1 LAGVAAPID
10 DSHPRLSDQRPVG
23 WIRRLLTALRPHR
36 RSVVVALGA
45 AAVGQVVAALTPLI
59 ERHVI
64 DRSIIARS
72 SPIAPWVALLV
83 LAGIVRFA
91 GAYVRRYWAGR
102 VSLDVQNDL
111 RTAVY
116 DNLQRLDFARHDEMR
131 TGQLVSRAT
140 SDIGLVQGLLA
151 FLPIVLA
158 NVLFFVVALV
168 VMASL
173 SPLLTLIALA
183 VTPVI
188 AVVSLKLRHTLYPAT
203 WDAQQQA
210 GVVAGV
216 VEEAVSGVRVVKG
229 FGQEEREVARLA
241 EAAEG
246 LLARRVRAVRIQA
259 RFQPALQAIPSF
271 GQVGVLLLGGWLAI
285 RGNITLGTFLA
296 FSSYVTQLQ
305 APVRMLT
312 GILTIGQQARAGVER
327 VYELLDSTPLVTD
340 APGAEPLP
348 PTRGEV
354 VFDHVGFGYL
364 RSEPFLDGFDLRVA
378 PGETVALVG
387 TSGSG
392 KSTVALLLPRFYE
405 VQSGAVRID
414 GHDVRDVTLE
424 SLRRQVGVVFE
435 DPFLFS
441 DSIAANLAY
450 GRPDATHEE
459 VVAAARAAE
468 ADEFIRALPD
478 GYDTVVGERGLT
490 LSGGQR
496 QRIALARAI
505 LSDPAI
511 LVLDD
516 ATSAIDARTEHEIHE
531 TLRAVARD
539 RTMILVA
546 HRRSSLSLAD
556 RICVVDQGRIADSGT
571 HEELIERCAL
581 YRSLLAGPGDDVEV
595 VEADP
600 AAGVDDEVD
609 PVRGV
614 TPALWP
620 EPDDD
625 AVAGARPFRA
635 VGGGLGGGIP
645 GGGGAGFAGA
655 MAATPEL
662 LAAVDALEPLRD
674 ERDIPVAEAERP
686 DPDFRFLR
694 FLRRWRRQL
703 VVALLLVA
711 ADGVA
716 TLAGPAI
723 LRHGIDAG
731 VTPRQMGAVWAA
743 AAVFLVVSLVDW
755 GLVAAQTVVAG
766 RAAER
771 VLYGLRIR
779 VFAHLQRLSLDYYD
793 RELGGRVMTRMTTD
807 IEALTQLLQTGM
819 VAAVVSFLT
828 CGGVAVALL
837 VMNWRLALLTMTIV
851 PPLAVAT
858 VWFRRRSGEAYD
870 DARDKVGT
878 VNAEFQ
884 ESLSGVRVAQASVS
898 EARNSRRFAGLSL
911 AYLDARLRAQRLV
924 ALYFP
929 FVEMLSEVA
938 AAIVLFAGA
947 SMVGDGTLSRGALIA
962 FLLYLDLFFSPIQQL
977 SQVFDTYQ
985 QAAVALDRAH
995 ELLSTPTLTPAP
1007 VDPVAIPGRL
1017 SGAVEFHDVHFAYP
1031 TAPHEEALRGVD
1043 LEIAPG
1049 ETVAVVGE
1057 TGAGKST
1064 LEKLIVRYYD
1074 VTGGSVTIDGVDV
1087 RRLDP
1092 TAYRRQLGVVPQEA
1106 FLFAGTVRD
1115 NIAYGR
1121 PDATDG
1127 EVEAAARAVGAHEV
1141 VARIPQGYRG
1151 VIGERGQSLSA
1162 GQRQL
1167 IALARARLVDPAI
1180 LLLDEATANLDLAT
1194 EAKVNRAM
1202 GMVAEGRTTVV
1213 IAHRLPTAASADR
1226 VVVMDEGR
1234 VVESGT
1240 HRELLAAG
1248 GRYAS
1253 MWRSFEGEAATA

>member
-1 LAGVAAPID
+1 
-10 DSHPRLSDQRPVG
+10 
-23 WIRRLLTALRPHR
+23 
-36 RSVVVALGA
+36 
-45 AAVGQVVAALTPLI
+45 
-59 ERHVI
+59 
-64 DRSIIARS
+64 
-72 SPIAPWVALLV
+72 
-83 LAGIVRFA
+83 
-91 GAYVRRYWAGR
+91 
-102 VSLDVQNDL
+102 
-111 RTAVY
+111 
-116 DNLQRLDFARHDEMR
+116 
-131 TGQLVSRAT
+131 
-140 SDIGLVQGLLA
+140 
-151 FLPIVLA
+151 
-158 NVLFFVVALV
+158 
-168 VMASL
+168 MASL

-188 AVVSLKLRHTLYPAT
+188 AVLSLKLRHTLYPAT

-229 FGQEEREVARLA
+229 FGQEDREVARLA
-241 EAAEG
+241 DAADG

-259 RFQPALQAIPSF
+259 RFQPALQAVPSF

-285 RGNITLGTFLA
+285 RGSITLGTFLA

-312 GILTIGQQARAGVER
+312 GLLTIGQQARAGVER
-327 VYELLDSTPLVTD
+327 VYELLDSTPLVAD
-340 APGAEPLP
+340 APDAEPLP
-348 PTRGEV
+348 SPRGEV
-354 VFDHVGFGYL
+354 VFDHVAFGYL
-364 RSEPFLDGFDLRVA
+364 RSEPVLDGFDLRVA

-405 VQSGAVRID
+405 VQAGAIRID

-435 DPFLFS
+435 EPFLFS
-441 DSIAANLAY
+441 DTIEANLAY
-450 GRPDATHEE
+450 GRPDATHAQ

-468 ADEFIRALPD
+468 ADGFIRALPH

-556 RICVVDQGRIADSGT
+556 RICVVDEGRIADSGT
-571 HEELIERCAL
+571 HDELIERCAL

-595 VEADP
+595 IDADP
-600 AAGVDDEVD
+600 LADAAIAAGGLGDGLALDDDLD

-625 AVAGARPFRA
+625 VLAGARPFRA
-635 VGGGLGGGIP
+635 VGGGLGGGLP

-662 LAAVDALEPLRD
+662 LAAVDALDPLRD
-674 ERDIPVAEAERP
+674 ERDISVSEAERP

-703 VVALLLVA
+703 ALALLLVA
-711 ADGVA
+711 ADGLA

-731 VTPRQMGAVWAA
+731 VTPRAMSAVWAA
-743 AAVFLVVSLVDW
+743 AGVFLVIALVDW
-755 GLVAAQTVVAG
+755 GLVAGQTVVAG

-947 SMVGDGTLSRGALIA
+947 SMVGDGSLSRGALIA

-985 QAAVALDRAH
+985 QAAVALDRAR
-995 ELLSTPTLTPAP
+995 ELLSTPTLTPEP
-1007 VDPVAIPGRL
+1007 VDPVAIDGRL
-1017 SGAVEFHDVHFAYP
+1017 SGAVGFHDVHFAYP
-1031 TAPHEEALRGVD
+1031 SAPHEEALRGVD

-1074 VTGGSVTIDGVDV
+1074 VTRGSVTVDGVDV
-1087 RRLDP
+1087 RELDP

-1121 PDATDG
+1121 PDAPDA

-1151 VIGERGQSLSA
+1151 IIGERGQSLSA

-1248 GRYAS
+1248 GHYAA
-1253 MWRSFEGEAATA
+1253 MWRSFEGEGATAEPSPTGWGGG